1 MTVSSNT
8 LQLILKAI
16 KFQARRILLTVPFQ
30 GQKNKCTRDLVLYSR
45 SPQTLQIAD
54 RSLLHYI
61 MQSPILLHCH
71 TDFVR
76 K

>member
-16 KFQARRILLTVPFQ
+16 KFQARRILPFQ

-61 MQSPILLHCH
+61 MQSPILLHCQ